1 MYGWLPEVC
10 DGSSQVVTASR
21 RLARLLIAEYTA
33 RQLAAGER
41 AWLTPVIAAWPDWLS
56 RLLATGGPGV
66 QPVRINGHQSR
77 VLWESILRE
86 LVDDPLVNVPSL
98 ARQARDAWNRLHEW
112 LVPFEECVGA
122 ANGRDQRLFAAAA
135 SRYRAR
141 LADEHWIDEATIG
154 LEVAGAVRAA
164 AVPAPDHVV
173 FAGFDRLTPAAD
185 ALIAALRER
194 GSRID
199 VAAPALPAS
208 DASVVVCDDRDTE
221 LRSAGAWARRQLD
234 ESPGQRIGIVVS
246 NLEQDAARAG
256 RLVREGF
263 VPGWQY
269 AAESQQAAVNVSFG
283 RRLPDYPAIEI
294 ALLLLR
300 WTHSAIRGTDL
311 GLLIR
316 TPFLGST
323 GVDARARLELELRRM
338 PDRHWTPALL
348 LEAIGT
354 HGSPDAAPDWLARL
368 AKLEHLRRSQRR
380 EAKPAHWAG
389 VVDELLEEFG
399 WPGAAALESADFQLV
414 NRWRDLLNDFARLD
428 LVMPRITLG
437 QAVGQLSAMASDTV
451 FQPEME
457 GAAIQVLGPLEAA
470 GIEFDQVWVAG
481 LTASQ
486 WPPAG
491 RPMALVSRR
500 LQRHYGMPDS
510 EPGDTATYARRVIDR
525 LLRCAGSC
533 ICSYPARSDDSIE
546 TPTALLADVPA
557 GGTPADPQWH
567 AAQLCGM
574 ARPAVLPTDRVP
586 PVVPTESVAGG
597 AATIQSQMTEPFS
610 AFALGR
616 LGISPLR
623 PIVPGLSPIL
633 RGVLIHGAA
642 FHLYESLPC
651 QTDIANWSG
660 EELEKRIEAATRK
673 AFGRHERDAD
683 PVLRELLGLERER
696 VAKLLRELVGVDV
709 QRDRFR
715 VHALEASMDIE
726 LSGVRLGLRIDRI
739 DRYDDG
745 GLAILDYKTG
755 GRRKFLDSSGEPTD
769 AQLLVYAMA
778 AGEDIASLGFF
789 NIDSRETA
797 LDASGRDVMGADEW
811 RRSLSRWTRAVEIA
825 AGDFAA
831 GDVRIRYWQTLREAR
846 PLNILSRF
854 GELRRDA

>member
-21 RLARLLIAEYTA
+21 RLARLLIDEYTA
-33 RQLAAGER
+33 RRLAAGER
-41 AWLTPVIAAWPDWLS
+41 AWLTPVIVAWPDWLA
-56 RLLATGGPGV
+56 RLLATGGPGDW
-66 QPVRINGHQSR
+66 PARINGHQSR
-77 VLWESILRE
+77 ALWESILRE

-98 ARQARDAWNRLHEW
+98 ARQARDAWNALHEW

-122 ANGRDQRLFAAAA
+122 ASSRDQRLFAAAA

-141 LADEHWIDEATIG
+141 LAAEHWIDAATLG

-164 AVPAPDHVV
+164 AVPAPGHVV
-173 FAGFDRLTPAAD
+173 LAGFDRFTPAAD
-185 ALIAALRER
+185 ALIAALRKR
-194 GSRID
+194 GTRID
-199 VAAPALPAS
+199 VATPALHTS
-208 DASVVVCDDRDTE
+208 HASVVVCDDRDAE
-221 LRSAGAWARRQLD
+221 LRIAGAWARTQLG
-234 ESPGQRIGIVVS
+234 ENPGQRIGIVVS

-263 VPGWQY
+263 LPGWQY
-269 AAESQQAAVNVSFG
+269 AADSQQGAVNVSFG
-283 RRLPDYPAIEI
+283 RRLQDYPAIEI

-300 WTHSAIRGTDL
+300 WTYSAIQGTEL

-316 TPFLGST
+316 TPFLGAT
-323 GVDARARLELELRRM
+323 DADARARLELELRRM
-338 PDRHWTPALL
+338 PDRHWTPTLF

-354 HGSPDAAPDWLARL
+354 QGSPDGAQDWLARL
-368 AKLEHLRRSQRR
+368 AKLERLRHSQRR
-380 EAKPAHWAG
+380 EASPAHWAG

-399 WPGAAALESADFQLV
+399 WPGAATLESADFQLV
-414 NRWRDLLNDFARLD
+414 NRWRELLNEFARLD
-428 LVMPRITLG
+428 LVMPGMTLG

-470 GIEFDQVWVAG
+470 GIEFDQLWIAG
-481 LTASQ
+481 LTASH

-510 EPGDTATYARRVIDR
+510 EPGDTAAYAQRVMDR

-546 TPTALLADVPA
+546 TATALLAAVPT
-557 GGTPADPQWH
+557 GSTPPDPRWH
-567 AAQLCGM
+567 AARLCGV
-574 ARPAVLPTDRVP
+574 AGPAVLPTDPAP
-586 PVVPTESVAGG
+586 PVLPTESVAGG

-623 PIVPGLSPIL
+623 PIVPGLSPIV
-633 RGVLIHGAA
+633 RGILIHGAA
-642 FHLYESLPC
+642 FHLYESLPR
-651 QTDIANWSG
+651 QADIANWSG
-660 EELEKRIEAATRK
+660 EELEQRIEAATRK
-673 AFGRHERDAD
+673 AFGRHERHAD
-683 PVLRELLGLERER
+683 RVLRELLGLERER
-696 VAKLLRELVGVDV
+696 TAKLLRELVGVDL
-709 QRDRFR
+709 QRDRFSI
-715 VHALEASMDIE
+715 HALEASMDIE
-726 LSGVRLGLRIDRI
+726 LSGARLGLRIDRI
-739 DRYDDG
+739 DRCDDG

-755 GRRKFLDSSGEPTD
+755 GRRKFLDASGEPTD

-778 AGEDIASLGFF
+778 AGEDVASLGFY
-789 NIDSRETA
+789 NIDSRGTA
-797 LDASGRDVMGADEW
+797 LDVSGRDVMGADEW
-811 RRSLSRWTRAVEIA
+811 AQSLSRWTRAVDKA
-825 AGDFAA
+825 AADFVA

>member
-21 RLARLLIAEYTA
+21 RLARLLTAEYTA
-33 RQLAAGER
+33 RQLAAGKR
-41 AWLTPVIAAWPDWLS
+41 AWLAPVIVAWPDWLP
-56 RLLATGGPGV
+56 RLLAAGGPGGK
-66 QPVRINGHQSR
+66 PARINGHQSR
-77 VLWESILRE
+77 ALWQGILRE
-86 LVDDPLVNVPSL
+86 LVDDPLVNVPGL
-98 ARQARDAWNRLHEW
+98 ARQARDAWNALHEW
-112 LVPFEECVGA
+112 LVPFEEFVA
-122 ANGRDQRLFAAAA
+122 AASSREQRLFAAAA

-141 LADEHWIDEATIG
+141 LAAEHWTDEATLG
-154 LEVAGAVRAA
+154 REVLGAVRAS
-164 AVPAPDHVV
+164 AVALPDQVV
-173 FAGFDRLTPAAD
+173 FAGFDRFTPEAD

-194 GSRID
+194 GTRID
-199 VAAPALPAS
+199 VAAPGLPGGR
-208 DASVVVCDDRDTE
+208 ASVVVCDDRDTE
-221 LRSAGAWARRQLD
+221 LRTAGAWARRQL
-234 ESPGQRIGIVVS
+234 EQSPGQRIGIVVS

-269 AAESQQAAVNVSFG
+269 GADSRQAAVNVSFG
-283 RRLPDYPAIEI
+283 RPLHDYPAVEI

-316 TPFLGST
+316 TPFLGS
-323 GVDARARLELELRRM
+323 VDLDARARLELELRRM
-338 PDRHWTPALL
+338 PDRHWTPALF

-354 HGSPDAAPDWLARL
+354 HRSRDDSPDWLARL
-368 AKLEHLRRSQRR
+368 AKLEHLCRSERRQAS
-380 EAKPAHWAG
+380 PAHWAG
-389 VVDELLEEFG
+389 VIDQLLEEFG

-437 QAVGQLSAMASDTV
+437 QAGAQLSAMASDTV

-470 GIEFDQVWVAG
+470 GIEFDRLWIAG
-481 LTASQ
+481 LTASR
-486 WPPAG
+486 WPPPG

-500 LQRHYGMPDS
+500 LQRHYAMPDS
-510 EPGDTATYARRVIDR
+510 DPGDTAAYARRVVDR

-533 ICSYPARSDDSIE
+533 VCSYPARSDDSIE

-557 GGTPADPQWH
+557 ASTPTDPRWHAARLGALARPAELPADP
-567 AAQLCGM
+567 
-574 ARPAVLPTDRVP
+574 VP
-586 PVVPTESVAGG
+586 QVAPTESVTGG

-616 LGISPLR
+616 LGISPLQ
-623 PIVPGLSPIL
+623 PIAPGLSPVL
-633 RGVLIHGAA
+633 RGNLIHGAA
-642 FHLYESLPC
+642 FHLYEGLPR
-651 QTDIANWSG
+651 QAEIACWSG
-660 EELEKRIEAATRK
+660 AELEERIEAATSK
-673 AFGRHERDAD
+673 AFKRIERHAD
-683 PVLRELLGLERER
+683 SVLRELLGLERRR
-696 VAKLLRELVGVDV
+696 VVKLLRELVGVDLR
-709 QRDRFR
+709 RDRFR
-715 VHALEASMDIE
+715 IHALEASLEVEI
-726 LSGVRLGLRIDRI
+726 SGARLRLRIDRI
-739 DRYDDG
+739 DRLDDG

-755 GRRKFLDSSGEPTD
+755 GRRKFLDASGEPTD

-778 AGEDIASLGFF
+778 VGEDVASLGFY

-811 RRSLSRWTRAVEIA
+811 RESLSRWTQVVEA
-825 AGDFAA
+825 AARDFVA
-831 GDVRIRYWQTLREAR
+831 GDVRVRYWQTLREAR
-846 PLNILSRF
+846 PLNVLTRF